1 MQQSM
6 QISLLCSTEHK
17 EENMIFVNS
26 PFAILDEAFRSL
38 YPDKK
43 YKACIEPSIKDDE
56 GNRVFGFTQ
65 FSKGETPVIAI
76 SAELNIMDATEIF
89 AHELAHVAAG
99 EGAGHGEMSDE
110 EMLEAMEQAVK
121 MHFMAFQQFM
131 KQTGGDIGLS
141 LQLTTSYTAAMLKGS
156 QEQNEKEEK
165 LLKLLLP
172 SGKNNLTN

>member
-17 EENMIFVNS
+17 EENMIFINS

-38 YPDKK
+38 Y
-43 YKACIEPSIKDDE
+43 
-56 GNRVFGFTQ
+56 
-65 FSKGETPVIAI
+65 
-76 SAELNIMDATEIF
+76 
-89 AHELAHVAAG
+89 
-99 EGAGHGEMSDE
+99 
-110 EMLEAMEQAVK
+110 MEQAVK

-141 LQLTTSYTAAMLKGS
+141 LRLTTSYTAAMLKGS
-156 QEQNEKEEK
+156 QEQSEKEEK

-172 SGKNNLTN
+172 SGESNLTN